1 MHGQPSLICTNLVEC
16 KYWPVHTAAHLLVE
30 GYVTICKH
38 ITSFSVIKVPAALL
52 VWKPKMRASFKW
64 IFFYFN
70 KSHCYFYS
78 SLFWKK
84 DFLVR
89 LRVCEDD
96 GGGSRE
102 GDSFLWFFSPQV
114 VSFISF
120 VVCLDLKGGDRLQ
133 ALFSPRWSHVS
144 QPGNDWNLRSH
155 LFCSIFSMPQPKRG
169 EIESSFGGKSITGEK
184 KTITLLQARPPSVM
198 VKRSCGVMITN
209 IQHCSLLPS
218 EMKFWSWNSN

>member
-1 MHGQPSLICTNLVEC
+1 MDFFLLIN
-16 KYWPVHTAAHLLVE
+16 
-30 GYVTICKH
+30 I
-38 ITSFSVIKVPAALL
+38 IVI
-52 VWKPKMRASFKW
+52 SIHF
-64 IFFYFN
+64 
-70 KSHCYFYS
+70 
-78 SLFWKK
+78 LFWKN

-96 GGGSRE
+96 RGGSGE
-102 GDSFLWFFSPQV
+102 GDSFLWFFLPKLFLLFLLLYAWTWKEEIDYKLFLVQDEAM
-114 VSFISF
+114 
-120 VVCLDLKGGDRLQ
+120 CL
-133 ALFSPRWSHVS
+133 S
-144 QPGNDWNLRSH
+144 QNTGNDWNLRSH

>member
-1 MHGQPSLICTNLVEC
+1 M
-16 KYWPVHTAAHLLVE
+16 
-30 GYVTICKH
+30 
-38 ITSFSVIKVPAALL
+38 IK
-52 VWKPKMRASFKW
+52 M
-64 IFFYFN
+64 IF
-70 KSHCYFYS
+70 HS

-84 DFLVR
+84 DFFVR

-96 GGGSRE
+96 GGGSGE

-114 VSFISF
+114 VSFIF
-120 VVCLDLKGGDRLQ
+120 LLLYAGTWKEEIDYKLFLVLDEAMCL
-133 ALFSPRWSHVS
+133 S
-144 QPGNDWNLRSH
+144 QNTGNDWNLRRH
-155 LFCSIFSMPQPKRG
+155 LFCLLFSMPQPKRG

-184 KTITLLQARPPSVM
+184 KTITLLQASPPSVM